1 MNLSDWNMT
10 YQNLNTLVY
19 LFKDNEPN
27 IPDIVTIIAQ
37 GKEFSLHLG
46 DIYQKIIVSIAPI
59 EAEIQR
65 EIEVEDLQC

>member
-46 DIYQKIIVSIAPI
+46 DIYQQIIVSIAPI